1 MRFST
6 RTKSKVVSASSGAE
20 PSVAEARSK
29 ITKKPH
35 NKLPAR
41 GEETSEEEEYL
52 PNIPSP
58 RIKIKRKFI
67 KRSKALSVKAS
78 TGSKTSIASTKSKIV
93 AKPHKKSPA
102 GGEEAGEQITLHE
115 CDVLLGRGNGIA
127 SWVGNKNFRSIVFS
141 YKKAYKKSPR
151 HEKSLVSRQV
161 IEDVH
166 KGGGR
171 FVERDSSGGHV
182 EVTYEKALEKT
193 CQCLREKPIGE
204 SENPIAGPANV
215 LPKKSSEVIPAAKE
229 EIPELSTSSA
239 PAAKRKSMNSP
250 SRPAKKAK
258 KARTEEATKK
268 ATKVTKILPSVTTSM
283 MTLKNNGPK
292 KEPRVPQIT
301 LKNKPTKKE
310 PQVPRKV
317 IKVVQKSTSSTFAA
331 SATKVSPTY
340 TSSGITTPV
349 KRTESEDECRV
360 QKLVDQAVK
369 IKMMINPGDIDEMFV
384 LAPPNLCSFFSGIVS
399 LSERSIHAV
408 TGKGHPGSDL
418 FITPAL
424 TPTPGK
430 SLAVLKQAR
439 DKHARDT
446 GNPESPTN
454 VTDFDRVMLEAIF
467 EPAFESTQS
476 SDFAM
481 DLFEDSSAFLWPSH
495 GYMG

>member
-6 RTKSKVVSASSGAE
+6 RTKSKLVSASSGTE
-20 PSVAEARSK
+20 TTVPEAKSK

-41 GEETSEEEEYL
+41 AEETSEGEEYL
-52 PNIPSP
+52 PTIPSP
-58 RIKIKRKFI
+58 RIKIKSKFI
-67 KRSKALSVKAS
+67 KKSKALSVKAS

-93 AKPHKKSPA
+93 AKPHKESPA
-102 GGEEAGEQITLHE
+102 GGEEAGEQLTLHK

-127 SWVGNKNFRSIVFS
+127 SWVGNKNFRNIVFS
-141 YKKAYKKSPR
+141 YKEAYKVSPR
-151 HEKSLVSRQV
+151 QEKSLVSRQV

-166 KGGGR
+166 KEGGR
-171 FVERDSSGGHV
+171 FVERDSSGGYV
-182 EVTYEKALEKT
+182 EVTDEKALEKT

-204 SENPIAGPANV
+204 QEKNP
-215 LPKKSSEVIPAAKE
+215 EVIPAAEE
-229 EIPELSTSSA
+229 EIPKLSTSSGS
-239 PAAKRKSMNSP
+239 AAKRKGMNSP

-258 KARTEEATKK
+258 KAKTGETK
-268 ATKVTKILPSVTTSM
+268 ATKVTKILPAVTTSM
-283 MTLKNNGPK
+283 MTLKNNGLK

-301 LKNKPTKKE
+301 LKNKPTKRE

-317 IKVVQKSTSSTFAA
+317 VKVVKKSTSTNFVA
-331 SATKVSPTY
+331 SVTKVCPTY
-340 TSSGITTPV
+340 TSSGITTTV

-384 LAPPNLCSFFSGIVS
+384 LAPPTLCSFFSGIVS

-408 TGKGHPGSDL
+408 TGKGPPGADL
-418 FITPAL
+418 FLTPAF

-430 SLAVLKQAR
+430 SLAVLKQVR
-439 DKHARDT
+439 DKHARDRE
-446 GNPESPTN
+446 NPESPTN

-467 EPAFESTQS
+467 EPAFEPHQS
-476 SDFAM
+476 SDFAL
-481 DLFEDSSAFLWPSH
+481 DLFEDSSGFHWPSH